1 VWSIV
6 TPGSPVTI
14 VGSNTGP
21 SVVVTSPVCT
31 EFNIRLEVTAP
42 DGFVTICETTNAF
55 VDTTPPVLSNLPVGR
70 DLGCNPTLPTCATN
84 VIALDNCDG
93 DISARVVCIP
103 GNIVETGTCT
113 RSQIFAYSV
122 IDSCGNV
129 TVSDVN
135 FTWKTDTTAP
145 VLGNLP
151 TGGDLGCNP
160 VRPSCSAE
168 VTASDRCDGD
178 LTARVVCV
186 PGELIRNGD
195 CSYRQNFTYTVR
207 DDCNNAV
214 TAVVTYVWRE
224 DTIPPVLSNI
234 PVGGDLG
241 CNPTRPSCST
251 NVTAIDNCDG
261 DISARVICTPGP
273 IVAAELCRK
282 VQLFTYS
289 IVDGC
294 ENTAQAVVRY
304 TWVEDTLP
312 PVIVCPTV
320 TSPIECP
327 AVPVFPEARVSD
339 DCDPATRLTFEDV
352 TVPGA
357 CPQSYSVTR
366 TWTAIDACGNRSTC
380 SVAIAVVDTT
390 APRIVC
396 PRVESPIEC
405 PAVPVFPEAT
415 ASDDCDPT
423 PRLVFR
429 DVTVAGQCPQS
440 YSVTRIWTATDACGN
455 SSTCSSTIEVRD
467 TTPPLVTWPG
477 DINLTCTD
485 CDIDPANTGS
495 PTGEDLCGTLTIT
508 YTDSITG
515 TCPKRVERQWTISDG
530 CNEVSHV
537 QIIQC
542 LPTTRVVVT
551 DSSLCSYDLD
561 PTTPC
566 KDFRLLFT
574 QDAQNF
580 PQYKL
585 HASNP
590 GQTYFNLFYTGLP
603 GAVVTLNLTIP
614 YPYVTQGAQPIH
626 AYDSVTAIPG
636 LNGQECYIP
645 GNGFFVNSTQVVL
658 SDYLPQGMGSSTT
671 VTVTLTV
678 PATGFVYL
686 NMHLDYGL
694 KKTTGYA
701 KGGPSG
707 NDAIDPTT
715 LRVLIPDRGTYSF
728 AFSDG
733 NEAASDSLCN
743 INVFKKVPGVGV
755 MSTQRTTTYDGLPT
769 TRQFEGCGVVL
780 KDSKGLTL
788 ATGKTDLDGWAFCN
802 YKWTGKSTTVYVT
815 LTPPGRAPQTQP
827 VTLKANGYAQV
838 DFESP

>member
-1 VWSIV
+1 
-6 TPGSPVTI
+6 
-14 VGSNTGP
+14 
-21 SVVVTSPVCT
+21 
-31 EFNIRLEVTAP
+31 
-42 DGFVTICETTNAF
+42 
-55 VDTTPPVLSNLPVGR
+55 
-70 DLGCNPTLPTCATN
+70 LGCNPVLPTCSTN
-84 VIALDNCDG
+84 VTALDNCDG
-93 DISARVVCIP
+93 D
-103 GNIVETGTCT
+103 
-113 RSQIFAYSV
+113 
-122 IDSCGNV
+122 
-129 TVSDVN
+129 
-135 FTWKTDTTAP
+135 
-145 VLGNLP
+145 
-151 TGGDLGCNP
+151 
-160 VRPSCSAE
+160 
-168 VTASDRCDGD
+168 
-178 LTARVVCV
+178 LTAGVRCV
-186 PGELIRNGD
+186 
-195 CSYRQNFTYTVR
+195 
-207 DDCNNAV
+207 
-214 TAVVTYVWRE
+214 
-224 DTIPPVLSNI
+224 
-234 PVGGDLG
+234 
-241 CNPTRPSCST
+241 
-251 NVTAIDNCDG
+251 
-261 DISARVICTPGP
+261 PGP
-273 IVAAELCRK
+273 IVTAELCRK
-282 VQLFTYS
+282 IQLFTYS
-289 IVDGC
+289 VEDRCGNSIA
-294 ENTAQAVVRY
+294 NVVRY
-304 TWVEDTLP
+304 TWTEDTQP
-312 PVIVCPTV
+312 PIIVCPTV
-320 TSPIECP
+320 PLRIECP
-327 AVPVFPEARVSD
+327 AVPVFPEATVTD
-339 DCDPATRLTFEDV
+339 DCDPAPIVTYEEVTTPGGCPQNYTVTRTWTAVDACGNRSTCTASIEVVDTTPPVIVCPIVPPRIECPAVPVFPEVTVNDVCDSNPRVVFEDI
-352 TVPGA
+352 TTPGT
-357 CPQSYSVTR
+357 CPLNYSVTR
-366 TWTAIDACGNRSTC
+366 TWTAIDACGNATVC
-380 SVAIAVVDTT
+380 VATIEVVDTT
-390 APRIVC
+390 PPRIVC
-396 PRVESPIEC
+396 PTVVSPIEC

-415 ASDDCDPT
+415 ASDECDPN
-423 PRLVFR
+423 PIVSYV
-429 DVTVAGQCPQS
+429 DVTTAGNCPQS
-440 YSVTRIWTATDACGN
+440 YSVTRTWTATDACGN
-455 SSTCSSTIEVRD
+455 PSTCSATIEVRD

-580 PQYKL
+580 PQHKL

-678 PATGFVYL
+678 PASGFVYL

-802 YKWTGKSTTVYVT
+802 YKWTGKSTTLYVT

-827 VTLKANGYAQV
+827 VTLKANGYAQA